1 MSFQVVKGTL
11 FVFLLTSGAWCQT
24 PSAQQPVPIYHVTV
38 IDRAV
43 NAVNYLYRSGQT
55 QIDFRGTVLLPH
67 SKGDATVESKAGRT
81 EIDARF
87 QHIEAPARF
96 GPEYLTYVLWAIT
109 PEGHVRN
116 LGEVMADASD
126 KSHLRVTTD
135 LQVFGMIVTAEPYA
149 AVRNPSDVVVLE
161 NTVRPDTIGSTVP
174 IQAHFELLPRGTYT
188 YNVPADLHGL
198 NNAPKV
204 SMDQYEQLVE
214 IYQAQNA
221 VKIAQA
227 QGADQYAPEV
237 ITKAASELSQAQQLH
252 SSRAGRSMVVTMA
265 RTAAQTAEDA
275 RALTIVRKQE
285 AQTTQA
291 RDEAER
297 EKRLRQ
303 EAEAR
308 AQQASAQA
316 DADRAA
322 LDNAKAQLAEAQAR
336 AAALSGPAPAPPP
349 SNLEPPVSKSP
360 ISGQT
365 PEEGRDQRTMA
376 ARRSLLGELRGA
388 LGPSVEIVDSPRGLV
403 VIVRNADFRG
413 SALNQSTAAEL
424 LRVAAPVMRTPGL
437 AVEVDGYTDSPGAQ
451 SETIASQRAEEVR
464 EALVRGGISGTR
476 VVARGMGS
484 SHPLGSNASAAGREQ
499 NRRVEIVI
507 AGGVIGNYPL
517 WDKTYA
523 LSSPR

>member
-1 MSFQVVKGTL
+1 MSFQVAKATL
-11 FVFLLTSGAWCQT
+11 SVFLFTAGAWCQT
-24 PSAQQPVPIYHVTV
+24 PAAQTQPVPIYHVTV
-38 IDRAV
+38 IDRTV
-43 NAVNYLYRSGQT
+43 TAVNYLYRSGQT

-87 QHIEAPARF
+87 QHIEAPGRF

-149 AVRNPSDVVVLE
+149 AVRSPSDVVVLE
-161 NTVRPDTIGSTVP
+161 NTVRPDTIGSTEP
-174 IQAHFELLPRGTYT
+174 IRANLELLPRGTYT
-188 YNVPADLHGL
+188 YNVPSELHGL

-227 QGADQYAPEV
+227 QGADEYAPEV
-237 ITKAASELSQAQQLH
+237 ITKAEGELNNAQQLH
-252 SSRAGRSMVVTMA
+252 SKRAGRSMVVTAA

-275 RALTIVRKQE
+275 RALTIIRKQE
-285 AQTTQA
+285 AQTTQV
-291 RDEAER
+291 RDQVER
-297 EKRLRQ
+297 EQRLRK

-308 AQQASAQA
+308 AHESSAQA

-322 LDNAKAQLAEAQAR
+322 LDDAKAQLAAAEAR

-349 SNLEPPVSKSP
+349 PNVESAVSR
-360 ISGQT
+360 QT
-365 PEEGRDQRTMA
+365 LEEGRDQRTMA
-376 ARRSLLGELRGA
+376 ARRSLLQEIRSA
-388 LGPSVEIVDSPRGLV
+388 LGPSLEIVDASRGLV
-403 VIVRNADFRG
+403 VTVRNADFRG
-413 SALNQSTAAEL
+413 SALNQSIGAEL
-424 LRVAAPVMRTPGL
+424 LRLAAPVMRAPGL
-437 AVEVDGYTDSPGAQ
+437 TVEVDGYTDLPGAQ
-451 SETIASQRAEEVR
+451 NEIIASQRAEEVR
-464 EALVRGGISGTR
+464 DALVRGGISGTR

-507 AGGVIGNYPL
+507 AGGGIGNFPL